1 MALESPAGVLDVD
14 VHHGVGCRDEL
25 IFMLSDVPSWKKK
38 VVIKEVWMPVES
50 PGCFIDGVDVH
61 HCMG

>member
-25 IFMLSDVPSWKKK
+25 IFMLSDVPS
-38 VVIKEVWMPVES
+38 
-50 PGCFIDGVDVH
+50 
-61 HCMG
+61 